1 MKLLGS
7 GGSISCPASTTITPE
22 SAAALRA
29 EIALPQAENKMLE
42 FNQAELR
49 KARGEGLCVI
59 AFLKG
64 ARRPNCMQES
74 TTSISKCPIGNQFIY
89 GTYLER
95 G

>member
-22 SAAALRA
+22 SATALRA

-42 FNQAELR
+42 FNQAKL
-49 KARGEGLCVI
+49 KKVRGEGLCVI

-64 ARRPNCMQES
+64 ARRPYCMQES
-74 TTSISKCPIGNQFIY
+74 TTSISKCPIGNQFVY
-89 GTYLER
+89 GTYLEK